1 MIKSVRNYVTHFET
15 LLQDDKKGQV
25 RDRVYIKV
33 GRQVSRRVSDQVYWR
48 VRDQV
53 WVQVDKQVWGKP
65 HIQIWEELN
74 DPL

>member
-1 MIKSVRNYVTHFET
+1 MTHFET
-15 LLQDDKKGQV
+15 LLQTSKDREVLRQFRYHSWNQIHDQVDGQPW
-25 RDRVYIKV
+25 
-33 GRQVSRRVSDQVYWR
+33 RQVSH
-48 VRDQV
+48 QV